1 MNETFHVGDW
11 IHDLAKLLKQ
21 ETDSTLATMS
31 LGQGQLMLFMFLL
44 RHASDEHCFQ
54 EQIAKAMGLNK
65 ANVSRNVAKLE
76 QKGLVQITAQDGD
89 ARRRQIRLTP
99 QALVLKDELSG
110 HLQSIHLRMVDGI
123 DEQQLAITASVL
135 KRLVANLEASKE
147 HT

>member
-44 RHASDEHCFQ
+44 RHASDEQCFQ

-76 QKGLVQITAQDGD
+76 QKGPGSDNGTGWRRTAAAG
-89 ARRRQIRLTP
+89 
-99 QALVLKDELSG
+99 QAYPP
-110 HLQSIHLRMVDGI
+110 GI
-123 DEQQLAITASVL
+123 G
-135 KRLVANLEASKE
+135 LEG
-147 HT
+147 